1 MDLVEVLVPTP
12 LRCDVACAVLEAGYH
27 VNLQKPIARTMDEVD
42 RILAARNKSGATLRI
57 MEDYLFFEPL
67 VRLKE
72 ITESGEIGRPAGL
85 HMKMVAT
92 GRGAWDTSPSSW
104 AWQLQ
109 QMRDGLPLL
118 MFDDG
123 WHKFAVA
130 HWLFGPIN
138 RMWAWAGRSRFD

>member
-12 LRCDVACAVLEAGYH
+12 LHCDVACAVLEAGYH

-72 ITESGEIGRPAGL
+72 ITESGEIGRPASL
-85 HMKMVAT
+85 HIKWWQQDGAPGTFHHRV
-92 GRGAWDTSPSSW
+92 GRGSCSRCAMGSHCSCSTTVGTNSPS
-104 AWQLQ
+104 
-109 QMRDGLPLL
+109 
-118 MFDDG
+118 
-123 WHKFAVA
+123 H
-130 HWLFGPIN
+130 I
-138 RMWAWAGRSRFD
+138 